1 MTQNKL
7 VVIYFS
13 IFFSNY
19 SKNII
24 IIIKSNIFFE
34 RAKSPFSLLSRMDYG
49 RPQGFVSSSPPYFFI
64 YFCLFI
70 LELDTFSL
78 IDCKLKAFN
87 V

>member
-13 IFFSNY
+13 SFFCNY

-24 IIIKSNIFFE
+24 IIIKSNILFE
-34 RAKSPFSLLSRMDYG
+34 RAKSPFSLLSRMDHG
-49 RPQGFVSSSPPYFFI
+49 RPQGFVSFSPPYLFI
-64 YFCLFI
+64 YFYFFI